1 MAFGSRRFKMH
12 PQRTTTV
19 LSAYLTVTL
28 AVAAPALAASKTGPQ
43 SAFLAYQQAVLA
55 DRGAA
60 AADLVTESTL
70 AYFGDMQQLALYADA
85 AAVRNQSLVNQF
97 QILAFRH
104 RIAPAKLKRMS
115 SRELFELAVDR
126 GWVGKNA
133 LGALGPGEVSITG
146 DTATVEILGDGEPT
160 GFSHRFYRENG
171 QWKLDLVPALALGN
185 EAFKVIAQQQGIT
198 EEAVILMLLESVS
211 GKPVPKSIWTPPFKS
226 SGQT

>member
-1 MAFGSRRFKMH
+1 MTFGSGRFESY
-12 PQRTTTV
+12 PLRTTLGLAV
-19 LSAYLTVTL
+19 YLTATL
-28 AVAAPALAASKTGPQ
+28 AVASSALAASKTDPQ
-43 SAFLAYQQAVLA
+43 SVFLAYKQAVLG

-60 AADLVTESTL
+60 AAGLVTKSTI
-70 AYFGDMQQLALYADA
+70 AYFGDMQRLALYADA
-85 AAVRNQSLVNQF
+85 AAVRKQSLVNQF
-97 QILAFRH
+97 QILTFRH
-104 RIAPAKLKRMS
+104 RIAPAELKRLS
-115 SRELFELAVDR
+115 PRELFELAVDR

-160 GFSHRFYRENG
+160 GFSHRFHRENG

-198 EEAVILMLLESVS
+198 EEAMILMLLESVS
-211 GKPVPKSIWTPPFKS
+211 GKPVPKSIWTPPFES